1 MSNAELNVKIFL
13 YAKSVLGDKI
23 MNIVYLLLYAI
34 AVVVV
39 GFVMVKTY
47 LEKDIMNRK
56 VLISLTLTMICI
68 VSYSVNFMTDNY
80 NIMSAATSIMMVA
93 QDFLLVTLFIYT
105 TAFTRIRNKVTK
117 VMTIASFALAL
128 VDSVVFIVNI
138 FNEIALKYSLV
149 KCDGI
154 YVLGYEGELWF
165 GIHAVMSMLI
175 VAFIIA
181 VLVIKCI
188 RIPGAY
194 WGRYIVM
201 AAGLVFIVLIKYVFI
216 YKIIDLR
223 FDISIFLYAFIGVM
237 VYWNTF
243 WYSKKNMLTI
253 THAMIIDHMHVPVI
267 LFDYEG
273 VLADFNTSMKAL
285 FDDLEY
291 DDRKQTIDWFI
302 KNKCVP
308 VTAGN
313 DTFEWKLDDKIYDC
327 RIERLS
333 DERKRLLG
341 TIIVMQNV
349 TELKRAYTELE
360 NMVIYDQLTGVYSM
374 YSFMEH
380 CKTYD
385 GFKGSVALAVCD
397 IDGLSEINLKHGQK
411 VGNSVLI
418 NVAGVLKK
426 MLKDSAY
433 IARLNEGDFVVVLK
447 NFSFEE
453 ADSILAKIKKAVSRE
468 CSNDKMK
475 VSMKY
480 GIAIRGR
487 ANGWM
492 MDVVHEAAG
501 KMKEKKGR

>member
-1 MSNAELNVKIFL
+1 
-13 YAKSVLGDKI
+13 
-23 MNIVYLLLYAI
+23 MNMVYLLLYVI
-34 AVVVV
+34 AAMIV

-47 LEKDIMNRK
+47 QEKDRMRRYVI
-56 VLISLTLTMICI
+56 VLLVLAMICI

-80 NIMSAATSIMMVA
+80 NVMSAATSIMMSA
-93 QDFLLVTLFIYT
+93 QDFLLVSFFIYT
-105 TAFTRIRNKVTK
+105 TAFARISNKVTK
-117 VMTIASFALAL
+117 VMTIAAFVIAII
-128 VDSVVFIVNI
+128 DSVVFIVNI
-138 FNEIALKYSLV
+138 FNEIAVKYSMV

-165 GIHAVMSMLI
+165 GIHAVMSMI
-175 VAFIIA
+175 ITACIIA

-201 AAGLVFIVLIKYVFI
+201 AAGLAIIILIKCVFI

-273 VLADFNTSMKAL
+273 VLADFNTSMKEL
-285 FDDLEY
+285 FGDLEY
-291 DDRKQTIDWFI
+291 DDREQTIDWFF
-302 KNKCVP
+302 KSKCVP
-308 VTAGN
+308 VMAGQN
-313 DTFEWKLDDKIYDC
+313 TFQWKLDNKAYDC
-327 RIERLS
+327 RIEKLL
-333 DERKRLLG
+333 DDKKRLLG
-341 TIIVMQNV
+341 TIIVMQDV

-380 CKTYD
+380 CKSYD
-385 GFKGSVALAVCD
+385 GYKGNIAVAVCD
-397 IDGLSEINLKHGQK
+397 IDGLSEINFKYGQK
-411 VGNSVLI
+411 AGNSVLV

-433 IARLNEGDFVVVLK
+433 IARLNEGDFVAVIKNISLK
-447 NFSFEE
+447 K
-453 ADSILAKIKKAVSRE
+453 ADIIFAEIEKAVSTE
-468 CSNDKMK
+468 CSDDKMK

-480 GIAIRGR
+480 GIAMRNST
-487 ANGWM
+487 NGWM
-492 MDVVHEAAG
+492 MDVVHEAVGRMKG
-501 KMKEKKGR
+501 KKDR

>member
-105 TAFTRIRNKVTK
+105 TAFTRIRNKATK

-201 AAGLVFIVLIKYVFI
+201 AAGLIFIVLIKYVFI

-237 VYWNTF
+237 VYCQ
-243 WYSKKNMLTI
+243 
-253 THAMIIDHMHVPVI
+253 
-267 LFDYEG
+267 ER
-273 VLADFNTSMKAL
+273 AD
-285 FDDLEY
+285 
-291 DDRKQTIDWFI
+291 
-302 KNKCVP
+302 
-308 VTAGN
+308 AG
-313 DTFEWKLDDKIYDC
+313 
-327 RIERLS
+327 LS
-333 DERKRLLG
+333 TLG
-341 TIIVMQNV
+341 TPPAAGTGKPDKEI
-349 TELKRAYTELE
+349 EL
-360 NMVIYDQLTGVYSM
+360 LT
-374 YSFMEH
+374 
-380 CKTYD
+380 D
-385 GFKGSVALAVCD
+385 A
-397 IDGLSEINLKHGQK
+397 EI
-411 VGNSVLI
+411 
-418 NVAGVLKK
+418 
-426 MLKDSAY
+426 
-433 IARLNEGDFVVVLK
+433 
-447 NFSFEE
+447 
-453 ADSILAKIKKAVSRE
+453 DSIV
-468 CSNDKMK
+468 N
-475 VSMKY
+475 
-480 GIAIRGR
+480 
-487 ANGWM
+487 NF
-492 MDVVHEAAG
+492 
-501 KMKEKKGR
+501 

>member
-1 MSNAELNVKIFL
+1 
-13 YAKSVLGDKI
+13 
-23 MNIVYLLLYAI
+23 MNMVYLLLYVI
-34 AVVVV
+34 AAMIV

-47 LEKDIMNRK
+47 QEKDRMRRYVI
-56 VLISLTLTMICI
+56 VLLVLAMICI

-80 NIMSAATSIMMVA
+80 NVMSAATSIMMSA
-93 QDFLLVTLFIYT
+93 QDFLLVSFFIYT
-105 TAFTRIRNKVTK
+105 TAFARISNKVTK
-117 VMTIASFALAL
+117 VMTIAAFVIAII
-128 VDSVVFIVNI
+128 DSVVFIVNI
-138 FNEIALKYSLV
+138 FNEIAVKYSMV

-165 GIHAVMSMLI
+165 GIHAVMSMI
-175 VAFIIA
+175 ITACIIA

-194 WGRYIVM
+194 WGRYIAM
-201 AAGLVFIVLIKYVFI
+201 AAGLAIIILIKCVFI

-273 VLADFNTSMKAL
+273 VLADFNTSMREL
-285 FDDLEY
+285 FGDLEY
-291 DDRKQTIDWFI
+291 DDREQTIDWFF
-302 KNKCVP
+302 KSKCVP
-308 VTAGN
+308 IMAGQN
-313 DTFEWKLDDKIYDC
+313 TFQWKLDNKAYDC
-327 RIERLS
+327 RIEKLL
-333 DERKRLLG
+333 DDKKRLLG
-341 TIIVMQNV
+341 TIIVMQDV

-380 CKTYD
+380 CKSYD
-385 GFKGSVALAVCD
+385 GYKGNIAVAVCD
-397 IDGLSEINLKHGQK
+397 IDGLSEINFKYGQK
-411 VGNSVLI
+411 AGNSVLV

-426 MLKDSAY
+426 KLKDSAY
-433 IARLNEGDFVVVLK
+433 IARLNEGDFVAVIKNISLK
-447 NFSFEE
+447 K
-453 ADSILAKIKKAVSRE
+453 ADIIFAEIEKAVSTE
-468 CSNDKMK
+468 CSDDKMK

-480 GIAIRGR
+480 GIAMRNST
-487 ANGWM
+487 NGWM
-492 MDVVHEAAG
+492 MDVVHEAVGRMKG
-501 KMKEKKGR
+501 KKDR

>member
-1 MSNAELNVKIFL
+1 
-13 YAKSVLGDKI
+13 
-23 MNIVYLLLYAI
+23 MNMVYLLLYVI
-34 AVVVV
+34 AAMIV

-47 LEKDIMNRK
+47 QEKDRMRRYVI
-56 VLISLTLTMICI
+56 VLLVLAMICI

-80 NIMSAATSIMMVA
+80 NVMSAATSIMMSA
-93 QDFLLVTLFIYT
+93 QDFLLVSFFIYT
-105 TAFTRIRNKVTK
+105 TAFARISNKVTK
-117 VMTIASFALAL
+117 VMTIAAFVIAII
-128 VDSVVFIVNI
+128 DSVVFIVNI
-138 FNEIALKYSLV
+138 FNEIAVKYSMV

-165 GIHAVMSMLI
+165 GIHAVMSMI
-175 VAFIIA
+175 ITACIIA

-194 WGRYIVM
+194 WGRYIAM
-201 AAGLVFIVLIKYVFI
+201 AAGLAIIILIKCVFI

-273 VLADFNTSMKAL
+273 VLADFNTSMREL
-285 FDDLEY
+285 FGDLEY
-291 DDRKQTIDWFI
+291 DDREQTIDWFF
-302 KNKCVP
+302 KSKCVP
-308 VTAGN
+308 VMAGQN
-313 DTFEWKLDDKIYDC
+313 TFQWKLDNKAYDC
-327 RIERLS
+327 RIEKLL
-333 DERKRLLG
+333 DDKKRLLG
-341 TIIVMQNV
+341 TIIVMQDV

-380 CKTYD
+380 CKSYD
-385 GFKGSVALAVCD
+385 GYKGNIAVAVCD
-397 IDGLSEINLKHGQK
+397 IDGLSEINFKYGQK
-411 VGNSVLI
+411 AGNSVLV

-426 MLKDSAY
+426 KLKDSAY
-433 IARLNEGDFVVVLK
+433 IARLNEGDFVAVIKNISLK
-447 NFSFEE
+447 K
-453 ADSILAKIKKAVSRE
+453 ADIIFAEIEKAVSTE
-468 CSNDKMK
+468 CSDDKMK

-480 GIAIRGR
+480 GIAMRNST
-487 ANGWM
+487 NGWM
-492 MDVVHEAAG
+492 MDVVHEEFGRMKG
-501 KMKEKKGR
+501 KKDR

>member
-1 MSNAELNVKIFL
+1 
-13 YAKSVLGDKI
+13 
-23 MNIVYLLLYAI
+23 MNMVYLLLYVI
-34 AVVVV
+34 AAMIV

-47 LEKDIMNRK
+47 QEKDRMRRYVI
-56 VLISLTLTMICI
+56 VLLALAMICI

-80 NIMSAATSIMMVA
+80 NVMSAATSIMMSA
-93 QDFLLVTLFIYT
+93 QDFLLVSFFIYT
-105 TAFTRIRNKVTK
+105 TAFARISNKVTK
-117 VMTIASFALAL
+117 VMTIAAFVIAII
-128 VDSVVFIVNI
+128 DSVVFIVNI
-138 FNEIALKYSLV
+138 FNEIAVKYSMV

-165 GIHAVMSMLI
+165 GIHAVMSMI
-175 VAFIIA
+175 ITACIIA

-194 WGRYIVM
+194 WGRYIAM
-201 AAGLVFIVLIKYVFI
+201 AAGLAIIILIKCVFI

-273 VLADFNTSMKAL
+273 VLADFNTSMREL
-285 FDDLEY
+285 FGDLEY
-291 DDRKQTIDWFI
+291 DDREQTIDWFF
-302 KNKCVP
+302 KSKCVP
-308 VTAGN
+308 VMAGQN
-313 DTFEWKLDDKIYDC
+313 TLQWKLDNKAYDC
-327 RIERLS
+327 RIEKLL
-333 DERKRLLG
+333 DDKKRLLG
-341 TIIVMQNV
+341 TIIVMQGV

-380 CKTYD
+380 CKSYD
-385 GFKGSVALAVCD
+385 GYKGNIAVAVCD
-397 IDGLSEINLKHGQK
+397 IDGLSEINFKYGQK
-411 VGNSVLI
+411 AGNSVLV

-426 MLKDSAY
+426 KLKDSAY
-433 IARLNEGDFVVVLK
+433 IARLNEGDFVAVIKNISLK
-447 NFSFEE
+447 K
-453 ADSILAKIKKAVSRE
+453 ADIIFAEIEKAVSTE
-468 CSNDKMK
+468 CSDDKMK

-480 GIAIRGR
+480 GIAMRNST
-487 ANGWM
+487 NGWM
-492 MDVVHEAAG
+492 MDVVHEAVGRMKG
-501 KMKEKKGR
+501 KKDR

>member
-1 MSNAELNVKIFL
+1 
-13 YAKSVLGDKI
+13 
-23 MNIVYLLLYAI
+23 MNMVYLLLYVI
-34 AVVVV
+34 AAMIV

-47 LEKDIMNRK
+47 QEKDRMRRYVI
-56 VLISLTLTMICI
+56 VLLALAMICI

-80 NIMSAATSIMMVA
+80 NVMSAATSIMMAA
-93 QDFLLVTLFIYT
+93 QDFLLVSLFIYT
-105 TAFTRIRNKVTK
+105 TAFARISNKVTK
-117 VMTIASFALAL
+117 VMTIASFVIAII
-128 VDSVVFIVNI
+128 DSVVFIVNI
-138 FNEIALKYSLV
+138 FNEIAVKYSMV

-165 GIHAVMSMLI
+165 GIHAVMSMI
-175 VAFIIA
+175 ITACIIA

-194 WGRYIVM
+194 WGRYIAM
-201 AAGLVFIVLIKYVFI
+201 AAGLAIIILIKCVFI

-273 VLADFNTSMKAL
+273 VLADFNTSMREL
-285 FDDLEY
+285 FGDLEY
-291 DDRKQTIDWFI
+291 DDREQTIDWFF
-302 KNKCVP
+302 KSKCVP
-308 VTAGN
+308 VMAGQN
-313 DTFEWKLDDKIYDC
+313 TFQWKLDNKAYDC
-327 RIERLS
+327 RIEKLL
-333 DERKRLLG
+333 DDKKRLLG
-341 TIIVMQNV
+341 TIIVMQDV

-380 CKTYD
+380 CKSYD
-385 GFKGSVALAVCD
+385 GYKGNIAVAVCD
-397 IDGLSEINLKHGQK
+397 IDGLSEINFKYGQK
-411 VGNSVLI
+411 AGNSVLV

-433 IARLNEGDFVVVLK
+433 IARLNEGDFVAVIKNISLK
-447 NFSFEE
+447 K
-453 ADSILAKIKKAVSRE
+453 ADIIFAEIEKAVSTE
-468 CSNDKMK
+468 CSDDKMK

-480 GIAIRGR
+480 GIAMRNST
-487 ANGWM
+487 NGWM
-492 MDVVHEAAG
+492 MDVVHEAVGRMKG
-501 KMKEKKGR
+501 KKDR

>member
-1 MSNAELNVKIFL
+1 
-13 YAKSVLGDKI
+13 
-23 MNIVYLLLYAI
+23 MNMVYLLLYVI
-34 AVVVV
+34 AAMIV

-47 LEKDIMNRK
+47 QEKDRMRRYVI
-56 VLISLTLTMICI
+56 VLLVLAMICI

-80 NIMSAATSIMMVA
+80 NVMSAATSIMMSA
-93 QDFLLVTLFIYT
+93 QDFLLVSFFIYT
-105 TAFTRIRNKVTK
+105 TAFARISNKVTK
-117 VMTIASFALAL
+117 VMTIAAFVIAII
-128 VDSVVFIVNI
+128 DSVVFIVNI
-138 FNEIALKYSLV
+138 FNEIAVKYSMV

-165 GIHAVMSMLI
+165 GIHAVMSMI
-175 VAFIIA
+175 ITACIIA

-201 AAGLVFIVLIKYVFI
+201 AAGLAIIILIKCVFI

-253 THAMIIDHMHVPVI
+253 THTMIIDHMHVPVI

-273 VLADFNTSMKAL
+273 VLADFNTSMKEL
-285 FDDLEY
+285 FGNLEY
-291 DDRKQTIDWFI
+291 DDREQTIDWFF
-302 KNKCVP
+302 KSKCVP
-308 VTAGN
+308 VMAGQN
-313 DTFEWKLDDKIYDC
+313 TFQWKLDNKAYDC
-327 RIERLS
+327 RIEKLL
-333 DERKRLLG
+333 DDKKRLLG
-341 TIIVMQNV
+341 TIIVMQDV

-360 NMVIYDQLTGVYSM
+360 NMVIYDRLTGVYSM

-380 CKTYD
+380 CKSYD
-385 GFKGSVALAVCD
+385 GYKGNIAVAVCD
-397 IDGLSEINLKHGQK
+397 IDGLSEINFKYGQK
-411 VGNSVLI
+411 AGNSVLV

-433 IARLNEGDFVVVLK
+433 IARLNEGDFVAVIKNISLK
-447 NFSFEE
+447 K
-453 ADSILAKIKKAVSRE
+453 ADIIFAEIEKAVSRE
-468 CSNDKMK
+468 CSDDKMK

-480 GIAIRGR
+480 GIAMRNST
-487 ANGWM
+487 NGWM
-492 MDVVHEAAG
+492 MDVVHEAVGRMKG
-501 KMKEKKGR
+501 KKDR